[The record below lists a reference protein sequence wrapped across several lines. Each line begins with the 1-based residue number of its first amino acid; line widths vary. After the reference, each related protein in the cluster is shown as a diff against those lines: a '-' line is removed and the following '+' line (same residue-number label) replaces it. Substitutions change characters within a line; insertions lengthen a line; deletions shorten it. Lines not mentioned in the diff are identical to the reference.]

1 MDTGQGIQIY
11 SKFLRKNYQRY
22 KKIYHVDLMCVF
34 NKMTSDYYKKFIS
47 VKHLYRVQLKII
59 VKKFIKKD
67 GLFLFLYLEH
77 QELRLKVKIN

>member
-47 VKHLYRVQLKII
+47 GKTFISGSIKNNCEKIY
-59 VKKFIKKD
+59 KKRWNYFYFFI
-67 GLFLFLYLEH
+67 
-77 QELRLKVKIN
+77 